1 MNSDQ
6 FFRIRGNA
14 VELVT
19 ERIERTVTLTNL
31 LKEVDKESAW
41 QTPMLP
47 AGCRLCREHGGK
59 TIFVIEQA
67 PQVRN
72 LTWKKVEE
80 KKVEESE
87 NSQNGSKWRL
97 AFPYVVFVIIFSG
110 EAISETKIFYSRMP
124 LSDESSP
131 LLRVNVANVHDDSK
145 ICTGSVRVEGKTLA
159 QKAES
164 FVSKFWQSEFN
175 SDLIGGY
182 KMAAGKFPQ
191 VASLAKWQEET
202 KNNPLFPL
210 AIEWVPAGKLFE
222 MF

>member
-1 MNSDQ
+1 MSENNKQ
-6 FFRIRGNA
+6 YFRIVGNA
-14 VELVT
+14 VELIT
-19 ERIERTVTLTNL
+19 ERVERTVTLTDL

-47 AGCRLCREHGGK
+47 AGCRMCREHGGK
-59 TIFVIEQA
+59 TVFVIEQA

-72 LTWKKVEE
+72 LFWKNI
-80 KKVEESE
+80 E
-87 NSQNGSKWRL
+87 NNENGNKWRL
-97 AFPYVVFVIIFSG
+97 AFPYVVFIITFSG
-110 EAISETKIFYSRMP
+110 EAISADETKIFYSRTP
-124 LSDESSP
+124 LVDESSL
-131 LLRVNVANVHDDSK
+131 LLRVNVANVHDNGK
-145 ICTGSVRVEGKTLA
+145 VCTGSVRVEGKTLA

-182 KMAAGKFPQ
+182 KMAKEKFPQ

-210 AIEWVPAGKLFE
+210 AVEWIPVGKLEE
-222 MF
+222 ML